1 MSNLR
6 NFDPFVKTK
15 SAFCTL
21 YPTKRLATKEKMSL
35 ADYFTKLI
43 LKVEQSEH
51 ISNAGKDKDG
61 FYKPTRTILLRNLQ
75 LLKDLHN
82 KPRAQAMV
90 IAAWNAVVTE
100 VPPEW
105 LKLDPA
111 DKKELS
117 AILSISNLD
126 ATDT

>member
-1 MSNLR
+1 
-6 NFDPFVKTK
+6 
-15 SAFCTL
+15 
-21 YPTKRLATKEKMSL
+21 MSL
-35 ADYFTKLI
+35 TDYFTELI
-43 LKVEQSEH
+43 QKVEQSKQ

-75 LLKDLHN
+75 LLKDLHS

-105 LKLDPA
+105 LKLDPIE
-111 DKKELS
+111 KKEL
-117 AILSISNLD
+117 ATILGLY
-126 ATDT
+126 AAEK